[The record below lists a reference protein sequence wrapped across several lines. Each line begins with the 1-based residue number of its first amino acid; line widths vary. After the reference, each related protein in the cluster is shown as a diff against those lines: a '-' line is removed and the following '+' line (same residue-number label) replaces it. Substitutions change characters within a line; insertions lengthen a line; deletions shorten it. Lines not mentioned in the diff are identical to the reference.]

1 MERRINRLSWLIGG
15 AQGSGVDSAAN
26 MFAKACALGGLHVYG
41 QREYYS
47 NIMGEHSYY
56 QLRIADR
63 PVAAASAQADLLV
76 SFDAETV
83 FLHALDVAPQGGIIY
98 DPKLAEVSPSRLP
111 TIEERAR
118 EDLRAYLAERGLGE
132 RLDDLLQVV
141 SRNGVQLFP
150 IPYEELIKALAEDTG
165 QTISKL
171 KKATNTLAVA
181 SSCALLGYGIEWLEK
196 AVSDIFKGKDKVI
209 ELNLRAAELAYE
221 HVASSFKDGF
231 SLGLE
236 PITTDERR
244 LFLTGNQAVALGKL
258 LAGCSVQTY
267 YPISPATDE
276 SVYLESHQIFPL
288 NAADGGPQQGAVL
301 VVQAEDEI
309 SAVSMAAGAALTGAR
324 ASTSTSGPGFSLM
337 VEGLGFAGMNEVP
350 LVITLYQRGSPSTG
364 LPTRSEQGDLNF
376 AINAGHGEFP
386 RIVLAS
392 GDIEEAFYDA
402 IHAFNWAEKYQMP
415 VIHLLDKSLASASQ
429 TLKLFDLEGV
439 RLERGRLLGEGEL
452 EGLSSDGTFKS
463 FAFSDTGISPRV
475 VLGMRGGI
483 SWRTSDE
490 HDEWGHISE
499 DPITRVRM
507 MDKRMKKL
515 ETAASEIP
523 KGLKLKVFGDPEAEA
538 ALLSWGSPKQAI
550 LEAMER
556 LRDEGLKLKFI
567 QVRLLWP
574 FPARELEQ
582 NLRSA
587 RKIIAIENNFSG
599 QLAGLLRQQTGMAAD
614 HLIVKYNGRPM
625 SLDEVYEAVRGIL
638 TSREAPRKVVLT
650 HGA

>member
-1 MERRINRLSWLIGG
+1 MERRINCLSWLIGG

-56 QLRIADR
+56 QVRIADR
-63 PVAAASAQADLLV
+63 PVAAASTQTDLLV

-83 FLHALDVAPQGGIIY
+83 FLHALDVSSQGGIIY
-98 DPKLAEVSPSRLP
+98 DPKLAEIPLSRLP
-111 TIEERAR
+111 TLEERAR
-118 EDLRAYLAERGLGE
+118 EDLRSYLAEQGMGE
-132 RLDDLLQVV
+132 RLDDLLQSV
-141 SRNGVQLFP
+141 SQKGVRLFP
-150 IPYEELIKALAEDTG
+150 IPYEELIQRLAEDTG
-165 QTISKL
+165 QTISRL

-196 AVSDIFKGKDKVI
+196 ALADVFKGKEKVI
-209 ELNLRAAELAYE
+209 ELNLRAAQLAYE

-231 SLGLE
+231 SCGLE
-236 PITTDERR
+236 PITTEEKR
-244 LFLTGNQAVALGKL
+244 LFITGNQAVALGKL

-276 SVYLESHQIFPL
+276 SVYLESHEVFSL
-288 NAADGGPQQGAVL
+288 NAEEGEPRQGAIL

-309 SAVSMAAGAALTGAR
+309 AAVSMAAGAALTGAR

-337 VEGLGFAGMNEVP
+337 AEGLGFAGMNEIP

-364 LPTRSEQGDLNF
+364 LPTRSEQGDLRF
-376 AINAGHGEFP
+376 ALHAGHGESP

-402 IHAFNWAEKYQMP
+402 IYAFNWAEQYQLP

-429 TLKLFDLEGV
+429 TLKVFDLEGV
-439 RLERGRLLGEGEL
+439 RIERGRLLGEEEL
-452 EGLSSDGTFKS
+452 AQLSIGGTFKS
-463 FAFSDTGISPRV
+463 FAFSDTGVSPRV

-490 HDEWGHISE
+490 HDEWGHITE
-499 DPITRVRM
+499 DPVTRARM
-507 MDKRMKKL
+507 MEKRMKKL
-515 ETAASEIP
+515 ETAAGKIP
-523 KGLKLKVFGDPEAEA
+523 KELKLNLFGNPEADTVI
-538 ALLSWGSPKQAI
+538 LSWGSPKWAI

-556 LRDEGLKLKFI
+556 LQEEVKLKFI

-574 FPARELEQ
+574 FPKEEVEQ
-582 NLRSA
+582 QLKPA
-587 RKIIAIENNFSG
+587 QKIIAIENNFSG
-599 QLAGLLRQQTGMAAD
+599 QLAGLLWQQTGMASD
-614 HLIVKYNGRPM
+614 HLVVKYNGRPM
-625 SLDEVYEAVRGIL
+625 SVDEVYGAIKEIL